1 MKQTV
6 KQKQDQELVNQS
18 KIVHTEIL
26 LLEEVNVASSALL
39 IAVDV
44 YQNAIDELRRT
55 KKKLL
60 DFYAKERTQEVQK
73 QNTKIKQVN
82 KPKTKK

>member
-6 KQKQDQELVNQS
+6 KQKQDQELVNRS